1 VDYIVREM
9 RVDERPLLSDFLYEA
24 IFIPD
29 GMAPPPRSIIRNE
42 DLQIYIRD
50 FGAWPNDR
58 CLVAEV
64 DGRVIGAVWT
74 RVMKDYGHIADDTP
88 SLAIALY
95 KDYRHK
101 GIGTALL
108 CQMQCQLRCEGY
120 AKVSLSVQK
129 DNYAVGM
136 YQKAGFEVW
145 QETAEEY
152 IMVCTL

>member
-1 VDYIVREM
+1 M
-9 RVDERPLLSDFLYEA
+9 DERPLLNDFLYEA

-108 CQMQCQLRCEGY
+108 CQMQCSFVVKDMLRFP
-120 AKVSLSVQK
+120 SLCRRRT
-129 DNYAVGM
+129 M
-136 YQKAGFEVW
+136 
-145 QETAEEY
+145 
-152 IMVCTL
+152 L

>member
-1 VDYIVREM
+1 M
-9 RVDERPLLSDFLYEA
+9 DERPLLSDFLYEA

-108 CQMQCQLRCEGY
+108 SQMQYQLRREGY

>member
-1 VDYIVREM
+1 M

-29 GMAPPPRSIIRNE
+29 GMTPPPRSIIRNE

-108 CQMQCQLRCEGY
+108 SQMQCQLRREGY

-129 DNYAVGM
+129 ENYAVGM

>member
-1 VDYIVREM
+1 
-9 RVDERPLLSDFLYEA
+9 
-24 IFIPD
+24 
-29 GMAPPPRSIIRNE
+29 
-42 DLQIYIRD
+42 
-50 FGAWPNDR
+50 
-58 CLVAEV
+58 
-64 DGRVIGAVWT
+64 
-74 RVMKDYGHIADDTP
+74 VMKDYGHIADDTP

-129 DNYAVGM
+129 ENYAVGM